1 MNGIEFIAL
10 VLSGGLLIYLATA
23 LVKPEW
29 FE

>member
-1 MNGIEFIAL
+1 MNGVAIIAL
-10 VLSGGLLIYLATA
+10 LLSIGLFFYLATA